1 MLDGI
6 VEQLRQLSDRVGVRA
21 AFGEPVQA
29 HGRTFVPVAKVTY
42 GFGFGGSLRQRHE
55 HEQGEQERDQ
65 AEGGGA
71 GAALVVRPVAVVEI
85 RDDRTRVLPVWDANR
100 LALAVLALAAWTVFW
115 VAGSRRPPVR
125 SAAGSQADP

>member
-1 MLDGI
+1 VLDGI

-21 AFGEPVQA
+21 VFGEPVQA
-29 HGRTFVPVAKVTY
+29 HGRTLVPVAKVTY
-42 GFGFGGSLRQRHE
+42 GFGFGGSVRQRHE

-71 GAALVVRPVAVVEI
+71 GAGLVARPVAVVEI

-100 LALAVLALAAWTVFW
+100 LALAGLAWAAWTVFW
-115 VAGSRRPPVR
+115 MARRAR
-125 SAAGSQADP
+125 